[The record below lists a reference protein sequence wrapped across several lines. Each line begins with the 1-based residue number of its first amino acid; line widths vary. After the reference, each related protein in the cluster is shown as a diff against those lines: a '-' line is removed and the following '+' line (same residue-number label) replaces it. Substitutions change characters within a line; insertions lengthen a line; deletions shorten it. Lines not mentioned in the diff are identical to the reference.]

1 MNAPK
6 TQNGGNTKS
15 GNAVSIC
22 GDEERRGE
30 DARNP
35 NLNRNIASVAG
46 SGAMRVY
53 AGSGMPASSA
63 YGGGT
68 SARLWRRE
76 ASCRL
81 SAEGVASKVYP
92 KTASVGS
99 IALKEVTSVRVSAGA
114 GRWASRSKCA
124 DVEVGADIVCEGGRE
139 LGY

>member
-1 MNAPK
+1 M
-6 TQNGGNTKS
+6 
-15 GNAVSIC
+15 
-22 GDEERRGE
+22 
-30 DARNP
+30 
-35 NLNRNIASVAG
+35 
-46 SGAMRVY
+46 Y

-81 SAEGVASKVYP
+81 SAEGVALNVYP

-99 IALKEVTSVRVSAGA
+99 IAVKEVESVRVSAGA

-124 DVEVGADIVCEGGRE
+124 EDVDAEVDIAFGSGTSSSWW
-139 LGY
+139 